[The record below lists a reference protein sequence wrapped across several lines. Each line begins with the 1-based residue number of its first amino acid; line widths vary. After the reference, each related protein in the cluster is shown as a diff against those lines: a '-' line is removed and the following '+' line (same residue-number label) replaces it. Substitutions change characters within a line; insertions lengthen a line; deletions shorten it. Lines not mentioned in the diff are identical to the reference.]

1 MNMFFVEQMAMYS
14 AYHRDPRNRATH
26 FIGIPAIALSLLVV
40 LAWLPLGPV
49 NVALVFLAAVLV
61 LYLWLDWGVAIPTIV
76 FYALVYAIAEWI
88 AGLDRT
94 LAWALVIAL
103 FVGGWVF
110 QLVGHVFEGRR
121 PALVDNLFQALVAPM
136 FLTAETMF
144 ALGLRRDLET
154 EMEARWPKY
163 RFGTGAAAA
172 ARQ

>member
-1 MNMFFVEQMAMYS
+1 MNTFFVEQMAMYS

-26 FIGIPAIALSLLVV
+26 FIGIPAIALSLLVM
-40 LAWLPLGPV
+40 LAWLPMGPV
-49 NVALVFLAAVLV
+49 NAAVLFLLV
-61 LYLWLDWGVAIPTIV
+61 VALLYLWLDWRVAIPTIA
-76 FYALVYAIAEWI
+76 FYVVVYVVAEWI
-88 AGLDRT
+88 AGLGRAV
-94 LAWALVIAL
+94 AWSAVAVL
-103 FVGGWVF
+103 FIGGWVF
-110 QLVGHVFEGRR
+110 QLAGHAFEGRR

-163 RFGTGAAAA
+163 RFGTGNAAP